1 MCARGTGRKG
11 REALTCHQES
21 QGKVRWVRKWPV
33 EGHRV
38 EGVRMQQTE
47 LEWWMKAEGRVKSA
61 GHLGGWRSI
70 RTK

>member
-1 MCARGTGRKG
+1 M
-11 REALTCHQES
+11 
-21 QGKVRWVRKWPV
+21 RWVRKWPV